1 MNRRTTMSSNL
12 CTLPEDDEAVNTT
25 TSAEVTTT
33 PSPIEAEY
41 DIIDRGIGLPKKVIT
56 EIEEEGSEG
65 EAESEVRL
73 RRHSKIIHKNTT
85 RRYVR
90 HSVEIKEFYVKSVSA
105 QKKMTIFL

>member
-1 MNRRTTMSSNL
+1 MGLRIAYYSNFFVYL
-12 CTLPEDDEAVNTT
+12 
-25 TSAEVTTT
+25 
-33 PSPIEAEY
+33 EY

-85 RRYVR
+85 RRYINTVWKF
-90 HSVEIKEFYVKSVSA
+90 SDFSAIKILRETNFSQFQSLA
-105 QKKMTIFL
+105 NT

>member
-1 MNRRTTMSSNL
+1 MTRIAHYSNFFVY
-12 CTLPEDDEAVNTT
+12 P
-25 TSAEVTTT
+25 
-33 PSPIEAEY
+33 EY